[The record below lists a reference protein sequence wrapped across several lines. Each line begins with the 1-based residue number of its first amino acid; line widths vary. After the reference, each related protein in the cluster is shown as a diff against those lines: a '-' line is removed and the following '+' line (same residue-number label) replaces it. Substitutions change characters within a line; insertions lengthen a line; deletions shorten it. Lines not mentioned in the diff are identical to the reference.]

1 LRPVAAAERGCPV
14 KLSEEKNVL
23 PILLAIQ
30 GAELVASMFH
40 KKPAASEPLLTE
52 TPSDPSSS
60 DTATLSASS
69 ATAAPTML
77 SQAEGGFD
85 VVASALNEFPLP
97 LSPTASSMAGAYTL
111 SRALYPNRPA
121 ESGFVGLPH
130 TLDLSSSLTDQS
142 TGSYD

>member
-1 LRPVAAAERGCPV
+1 VW
-14 KLSEEKNVL
+14 LSEEENVL
-23 PILLAIQ
+23 PIILAMQ

-52 TPSDPSSS
+52 TPNDPSSS

-77 SQAEGGFD
+77 SQAEGGLD
-85 VVASALNEFPLP
+85 VAASALSEFPLP
-97 LSPTASSMAGAYTL
+97 LSPTATSMSGAYTL

-121 ESGFVGLPH
+121 DTGFVGLPQA
-130 TLDLSSSLTDQS
+130 LDLSSSLTDQS